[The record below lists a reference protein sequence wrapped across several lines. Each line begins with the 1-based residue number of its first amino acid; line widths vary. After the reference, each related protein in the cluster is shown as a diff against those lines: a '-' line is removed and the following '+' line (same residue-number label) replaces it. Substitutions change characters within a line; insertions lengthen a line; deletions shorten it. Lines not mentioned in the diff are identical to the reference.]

1 MNLNWSKLLF
11 AGGVIVSIGFFLRYF
26 VLYIDYS
33 QGILFIYGGLTLIAF
48 SWIYEKITRLE
59 DKYTAVGDY
68 IIEKDKKLKTRRTNL
83 NKQEEKQ
90 WKHKKNLKK
99 K

>member
-59 DKYTAVGDY
+59 NKYTAVGDY
-68 IIEKDKKLKTRRTNL
+68 IIEKDVVKDNNVIEKIENQPDDSWE
-83 NKQEEKQ
+83 NK
-90 WKHKKNLKK
+90 
-99 K
+99 